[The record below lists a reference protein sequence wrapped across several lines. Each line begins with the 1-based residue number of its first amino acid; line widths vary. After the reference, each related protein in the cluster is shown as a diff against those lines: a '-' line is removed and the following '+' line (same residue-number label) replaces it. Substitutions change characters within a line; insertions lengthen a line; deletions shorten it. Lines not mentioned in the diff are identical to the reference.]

1 MGEPAMVRWTVAERE
16 WKDAKVLVNATQTSS
31 QNAKCS
37 QQHLSGQIE
46 DFLEGGSDEEA
57 ADDADD
63 DEEGADGEE
72 SESTASE
79 AQSPTW
85 HHGIQ
90 HTGCVPHVSLNNN
103 CDLSTL
109 SSKLLT
115 TCAIFTQFLPN
126 YLQTVASMYTL
137 LIVFLFFCYFNVFVD
152 YTNLVYHKWVED
164 RYNKWFEAVTDFPL
178 LPRECVHCV

>member
-1 MGEPAMVRWTVAERE
+1 MGEPAMERWTVAE
-16 WKDAKVLVNATQTSS
+16 KDAKVLANASYATFQKELAAWERK
-31 QNAKCS
+31 QDAAKKKGKKITDLKPKC
-37 QQHLSGQIE
+37 QVQPVALVRPKLKN
-46 DFLEGGSDEEA
+46 FLEGGSDEEA

-72 SESTASE
+72 SEGTASE

-85 HHGIQ
+85 HYGIQ
-90 HTGCVPHVSLNNN
+90 HTGCAPHVSLNNN

-126 YLQTVASMYTL
+126 YQQTVASMYTL
-137 LIVFLFFCYFNVFVD
+137 LIFFFFFCYFNVFV
-152 YTNLVYHKWVED
+152 LIS
-164 RYNKWFEAVTDFPL
+164 
-178 LPRECVHCV
+178 